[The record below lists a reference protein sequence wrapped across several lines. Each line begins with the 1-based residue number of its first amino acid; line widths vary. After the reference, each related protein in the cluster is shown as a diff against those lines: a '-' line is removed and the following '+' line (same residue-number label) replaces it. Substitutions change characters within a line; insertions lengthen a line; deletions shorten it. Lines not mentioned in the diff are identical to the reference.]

1 MHLVK
6 PRINLIAVCLLLL
19 NVKSMLLAC
28 FRQLFVVDML
38 DECISEAKLLVKNS
52 LKHLNFL
59 AKLLW
64 FDESHPLQVMRGYSS
79 QVLLR
84 MTV

>member
-28 FRQLFVVDML
+28 FCQLFVVDML

-59 AKLLW
+59 AKFLG
-64 FDESHPLQVMRGYSS
+64 FDKSHPLKVMGGYPS

-84 MTV
+84 M